1 MSGSVAHDMI
11 DTTKSGPP
19 ASPAD
24 AEAFGEAQDGYG
36 PPETDGRRQRRVH
49 NRDAVVDALLDIY
62 RDGNLQ
68 PSTDEI
74 AERAGLS
81 PRSIFRYFDDAD
93 DLARSAVDRQLERTI
108 PLLPIAA
115 SPGDPLVDRVRA
127 LADQRF
133 LIFEESGQA
142 AKVSRLRSPSQP
154 LLAERTSRN
163 RAFLRQQLIELFA
176 PELHRMGGSR
186 SAHAAAAVDVMTSF
200 ESWQLLTE
208 DQQFGPARAKSV
220 MVGAVTAILGV
231 DGPPPQTG
239 AGDPTANP

>member
-1 MSGSVAHDMI
+1 MSSSVAHDMI

-24 AEAFGEAQDGYG
+24 AAAFGEAQDGYG
-36 PPETDGRRQRRVH
+36 LPETDGRRQRRVH

-62 RDGNLQ
+62 RDGNLR

-74 AERAGLS
+74 ADRAGLS
-81 PRSIFRYFDDAD
+81 PRSIFRYFDDVD

-115 SPGDPLVDRVRA
+115 SPGDPLADRVRA

-133 LIFEESGQA
+133 LIFEEAGQA
-142 AKVSRLRSPSQP
+142 AKVSRLRSPFQP

-186 SAHAAAAVDVMTSF
+186 AADAASAADVMTSF
-200 ESWQLLTE
+200 ESYHLLTE
-208 DQQFGPARAKSV
+208 GRQFGAGRARSV
-220 MVGAVTAILGV
+220 MVEALTAILGV
-231 DGPPPQTG
+231 DGPPSGTG
-239 AGDPTANP
+239 AGDPEGSR